1 MNLSCYSS
9 VLFSELGFIQF
20 SNLVIVF
27 FLVLYFLLLFGT
39 QIVATHIGSAFYA
52 SHTSELRLGLLVLLV
67 VSLLVI
73 PMVYVLASSYDVFTP
88 AGNLYFYAYQWG

>member
-1 MNLSCYSS
+1 M
-9 VLFSELGFIQF
+9 
-20 SNLVIVF
+20 
-27 FLVLYFLLLFGT
+27 VLYFLLLFGT

-52 SHTSELRLGLLVLLV
+52 SHTSELLLGLLVLLV